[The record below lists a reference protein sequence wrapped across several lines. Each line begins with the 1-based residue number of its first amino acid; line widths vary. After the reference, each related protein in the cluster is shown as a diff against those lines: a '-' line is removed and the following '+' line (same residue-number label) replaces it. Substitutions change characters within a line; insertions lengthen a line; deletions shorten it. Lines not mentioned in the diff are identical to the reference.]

1 MRRLFRRRLFQLRL
15 IPDRLL
21 KTAPDHKDIMKQ
33 LVIATRGSALALWQ
47 ANHIKDRLEAEHP
60 GLSVELLKIKTK
72 GDKILD
78 VPLAKVG
85 GKGLFVKEIEE
96 ALLDGRAH
104 IAVHSMKDVPT
115 ELPEGLEV
123 GIIPEREAP
132 TDSLLSVHY
141 DGLKGLPEGAVVGTS
156 SLRRQSQL
164 ATLRPDLKIESLRGN
179 LDTRVNKLLNGD
191 FDAIVVA
198 TAGLNRLEISAPK
211 QEILGP
217 PDFLPAVAQGALG
230 IEYNKDNTEVIEMLQ
245 FLDHT
250 PSKHQVMA
258 ERGFLTGLDGG
269 CQVPIAAWSQ
279 LDGDMVRLTGFVADV
294 DGSNPIRMMAE
305 GKVENAWDIG
315 MILAGKVLEQGAKEI
330 LDRVYARESA

>member
-1 MRRLFRRRLFQLRL
+1 
-15 IPDRLL
+15 
-21 KTAPDHKDIMKQ
+21 MKK

-47 ANHIKDRLEAEHP
+47 AHHIKDCLEAEHS
-60 GLSVELLKIKTK
+60 GLTVELLKIKTK

-104 IAVHSMKDVPT
+104 LAVHSMKDVPT

-123 GIIPEREAP
+123 GVIPEREAP
-132 TDSLLSVHY
+132 TDSLLSVQY

-164 ATLRPDLKIESLRGN
+164 LTLRPDLKIESLRGN
-179 LDTRVNKLLNGD
+179 LDTRVNKLLNGE

-198 TAGLNRLEISAPK
+198 TAGLNRLELSAPK
-211 QEILGP
+211 MEILGP

-230 IEYNKDNTEVIEMLQ
+230 IEYDKSNTEVVSMLQ
-245 FLDHT
+245 FLNHEPT
-250 PSKHQVMA
+250 KVQVLA

-269 CQVPIAAWSQ
+269 CQVPIAAWSV
-279 LDGDMVRLTGFVADV
+279 LAGDRIKLTGFVADV
-294 DGSNPIRMMAE
+294 DGSRPIRMEAE
-305 GKVENAWDIG
+305 GGADDAWAVG
-315 MILAGKVLEQGAKEI
+315 MGLADRVLAAGGKEI
-330 LDRVYARESA
+330 LDEVYQRETK

>member
-1 MRRLFRRRLFQLRL
+1 
-15 IPDRLL
+15 
-21 KTAPDHKDIMKQ
+21 MKE

-47 ANHIKDRLEAEHP
+47 ANHIKDLLEAEHP
-60 GLSVELLKIKTK
+60 GLKVELLKIKTK

-104 IAVHSMKDVPT
+104 LAVHSMKDVPT

-123 GIIPEREAP
+123 GIIPEREAA
-132 TDSLLSVHY
+132 TDSLLSVKY
-141 DGLKGLPEGAVVGTS
+141 DGLKGLPQGALVGTS

-164 ATLRPDLKIESLRGN
+164 ATLRPDLEIRSLRGN
-179 LDTRVNKLLNGD
+179 LDTRVRKLLDGE

-198 TAGLNRLEISAPK
+198 TAGLNRLGLSAPK
-211 QEILGP
+211 QEVLGP

-230 IEYNKDNTEVIEMLQ
+230 IEFATRDTEVADLLK
-245 FLDHT
+245 FLDHAPT
-250 PSKHQVMA
+250 KIQVQA

-269 CQVPIAAWSQ
+269 CQVPIAAWSR
-279 LDGDMVRLTGFVADV
+279 LEGDTVRLTGFVADV
-294 DGSNPIRMMAE
+294 DGSRPIRMEAE
-305 GKVENAWDIG
+305 GSADQAWEVGTALAEKV
-315 MILAGKVLEQGAKEI
+315 LAAGGKVI
-330 LDRVYARESA
+330 LDEVYARESR

>member
-1 MRRLFRRRLFQLRL
+1 
-15 IPDRLL
+15 
-21 KTAPDHKDIMKQ
+21 MKK

-47 ANHIKDRLEAEHP
+47 ANHIKDLLETAHP

-96 ALLDGRAH
+96 ALLDGRAQL
-104 IAVHSMKDVPT
+104 AVHSMKDVPT

-132 TDSLLSVHY
+132 TDSLLSVEY
-141 DGLKGLPEGAVVGTS
+141 DGLAGLPEGAVVGTS

-164 ATLRPDLKIESLRGN
+164 AMLRPDLKIQSLRGN
-179 LDTRVNKLLNGD
+179 LDTRVNKLLNGE

-198 TAGLNRLEISAPK
+198 TAGLNRLGLSAPK

-230 IEYNKDNTEVIEMLQ
+230 IEFHTANTEVAAMLA
-245 FLDHT
+245 FLDHAPT
-250 PSKHQVMA
+250 KRQVLA

-269 CQVPIAAWSQ
+269 CQVPIAAWSVIE
-279 LDGDMVRLTGFVADV
+279 GETISLTGFVADV
-294 DGSNPIRMMAE
+294 DGSRPIRMTE
-305 GKVENAWDIG
+305 TGHVDTAWDLG
-315 MILAGKVLEQGAKEI
+315 LALADRVLAAGGKAI
-330 LDRVYARESA
+330 LDEVYERESR

>member
-1 MRRLFRRRLFQLRL
+1 
-15 IPDRLL
+15 
-21 KTAPDHKDIMKQ
+21 MKK

-47 ANHIKDRLEAEHP
+47 ANHIKDRLESEHP
-60 GLSVELLKIKTK
+60 GLTVELLKIKTK

-104 IAVHSMKDVPT
+104 LAVHSMKDVPT
-115 ELPEGLEV
+115 ELPENLVV
-123 GIIPEREAP
+123 GIIPEREAA
-132 TDSLLSVHY
+132 TDSLLSVKY
-141 DGLKGLPEGAVVGTS
+141 DGLSGLPEGAVVGTS

-179 LDTRVNKLLNGD
+179 LDTRVRKLIDGE

-198 TAGLNRLEISAPK
+198 TAGLNRLGLSAPR
-211 QEILGP
+211 QQVLGP

-230 IEYNKDNTEVIEMLQ
+230 IEFDKTNAEVAAMLQ
-245 FLDHT
+245 FLDHAPT
-250 PSKHQVMA
+250 KRQVLA

-269 CQVPIAAWSQ
+269 CQVPIAAWSR
-279 LDGDMVRLTGFVADV
+279 LEGDTVRLTGFVADV
-294 DGSNPIRMMAE
+294 DGSRPIRMEETGPAAE
-305 GKVENAWDIG
+305 AWDVG
-315 MILAGKVLEQGAKEI
+315 MRLAARVLEAGGKAI
-330 LDRVYARESA
+330 LDEVYARESA

>member
-1 MRRLFRRRLFQLRL
+1 
-15 IPDRLL
+15 
-21 KTAPDHKDIMKQ
+21 MKE

-47 ANHIKDRLEAEHP
+47 ANHIKDLLEAEHP
-60 GLSVELLKIKTK
+60 GLKVKLLKIKTK

-104 IAVHSMKDVPT
+104 LAVHSMKDVPT

-123 GIIPEREAP
+123 GIIPEREAA
-132 TDSLLSVHY
+132 TDSLLSVDY
-141 DGLKGLPEGAVVGTS
+141 DGLDGLPEGALVGTS

-164 ATLRPDLKIESLRGN
+164 ATLRPDLEIKSLRGN
-179 LDTRVNKLLNGD
+179 LDTRVRKLLDGE

-198 TAGLNRLEISAPK
+198 TAGLNRLGLSAPM

-230 IEYNKDNTEVIEMLQ
+230 IEFATRDTEVAGLLK
-245 FLDHT
+245 FLDHAPT
-250 PSKHQVMA
+250 KTQVLA

-269 CQVPIAAWSQ
+269 CQVPIAAWSR
-279 LDGDMVRLTGFVADV
+279 LEGDRVRLTGFVADV
-294 DGSNPIRMMAE
+294 DGSRPIRMEAE
-305 GKVENAWDIG
+305 GPADQAWEVG
-315 MILAGKVLEQGAKEI
+315 AELAAKVLAAGGKAI
-330 LDRVYARESA
+330 LDEVYARESR

>member
-1 MRRLFRRRLFQLRL
+1 MN
-15 IPDRLL
+15 
-21 KTAPDHKDIMKQ
+21 K

-47 ANHIKDRLEAEHP
+47 ANHIKALLEAEHP
-60 GLSVELLKIKTK
+60 GLTVELLKIKTK

-96 ALLDGRAH
+96 ALLDGRAQL
-104 IAVHSMKDVPT
+104 AVHSMKDVPT

-123 GIIPEREAP
+123 GIIPEREAS
-132 TDSLLSVHY
+132 TDSLLSVKC

-179 LDTRVNKLLNGD
+179 LDTRVKKLLNGD

-198 TAGLNRLEISAPK
+198 TAGLNRLELTAPK
-211 QEILGP
+211 MEVLGP

-230 IEYNKDNTEVIEMLQ
+230 IEYHKDNAEVLAMLT
-245 FLDHT
+245 FLDHQET
-250 PSKHQVMA
+250 KHQVLA

-269 CQVPIAAWSQ
+269 CQVPIAAWSVI
-279 LDGDMVRLTGFVADV
+279 DGDQIKLTGFVADV
-294 DGSNPIRMMAE
+294 DGSRPIRMEAE
-305 GKVENAWDIG
+305 GTVAEAWDIG
-315 MILAGKVLEQGAKEI
+315 MALAERVLQAGGKAI
-330 LDRVYARESA
+330 LDEVYARESA